1 MATFREVAYE
11 LAQAGQWELA
21 MTAWTRENLRQIN
34 RGLRTE
40 PVIDENLRQAGLWL
54 SQKPKDGFSS
64 FDEQILEYL
73 LQLQKEIGNHSNLQ
87 PSIDILLNEWRTS
100 PNQNL
105 YDWTL
110 QTIRTTKGPEDRVLI
125 LAALG
130 KFLEEQ
136 VDQFARQ
143 YDLQHTLRDAASP
156 ENQHLRE
163 AESEEKIAELFHN
176 ESTLVKSVQGTI
188 MAARKLLYENFV
200 RKNWKPCDFNNYAYQ
215 KMQNNEKEEAIF
227 WWTIAAAQGD
237 TSAKRNLYVCEQ
249 QGLLPKGEPVHYRVK
264 PIEGEFIPKEQESDL
279 KRAAKQLLS
288 DIDERIAREQ
298 QYSASFRGFKSR

>member
-34 RGLRTE
+34 RGLPTE

-143 YDLQHTLRDAASP
+143 YDLQKKWQQQKTKKLEP
-156 ENQHLRE
+156 E
-163 AESEEKIAELFHN
+163 SK
-176 ESTLVKSVQGTI
+176 
-188 MAARKLLYENFV
+188 
-200 RKNWKPCDFNNYAYQ
+200 
-215 KMQNNEKEEAIF
+215 
-227 WWTIAAAQGD
+227 GD
-237 TSAKRNLYVCEQ
+237 TNAKTNSEIYEQ
-249 QGLLPKGEPVHYRVK
+249 RALIPKAEPVHYRVK